1 MVGDGADSVKVSDSV
16 CSRCLKYVAGMKGS
30 DKERNLLQVTGKTLK
45 LGLVHRFSS
54 QISVLL
60 FLP

>member
-1 MVGDGADSVKVSDSV
+1 MTADGADFVKISDSV
-16 CSRCLKYVAGMKGS
+16 CSRFLKYVAGMKGS
-30 DKERNLLQVTGKTLK
+30 NKEHLLQVTGETLE